1 MVAYLFSYFFN
12 VLTMMIM
19 PRAKSNAP
27 IAALTINAM
36 NPREVISAPRTSTVN
51 IVEENRDIPMRTS
64 TTPTTINKIA
74 SISLEESST
83 GFEGV
88 VGVGEGVA
96 PLPSFTFITDSLGI
110 IIQAIKY
117 SIRVAAGFN
126 MNNNATAKR
135 TIVGSILKY
144 SANPPHTPQ
153 RIFSRSLR

>member
-36 NPREVISAPRTSTVN
+36 NPREAMNAPRMSTVN
-51 IVEENRDIPMRTS
+51 IVEDSRDRPIRTS
-64 TTPTTINKIA
+64 ATPTTSNKIA

-83 GFEGV
+83 GLGGV
-88 VGVGEGVA
+88 VGVGEGVV
-96 PLPSFTFITDSLGI
+96 PLLSFAFISDSFGI
-110 IIQAIKY
+110 IMQAIKY

-126 MNNNATAKR
+126 MNNSATAKR
-135 TIVGSILKY
+135 TIVGSTLKY